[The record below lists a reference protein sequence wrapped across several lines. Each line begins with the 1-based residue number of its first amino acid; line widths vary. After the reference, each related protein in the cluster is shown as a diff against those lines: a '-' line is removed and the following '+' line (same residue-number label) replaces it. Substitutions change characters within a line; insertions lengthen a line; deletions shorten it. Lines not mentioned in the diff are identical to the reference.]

1 MSRIIAGNSSMA
13 KTITILL
20 LSLTLHS
27 YGQTAR
33 VDTLKVSPSPKFKDI
48 PIDKMNF
55 PVIRTGRKTID
66 SLINTD
72 IKNRFTDNEYP
83 NLPVKEALNKWAED
97 GVVYLDFEVTFNKNG
112 MISLNISAEGCG
124 AYCTDWTEYYNY
136 STITGT
142 PVGISTIID
151 TTGGFR
157 DLVLKDNHNQFDQ
170 YKRDLKK
177 QYVSK
182 DEDLDSDT
190 YKMALESCEECESTF
205 NFRTF
210 KLSSD
215 SIEIINNCWV
225 PHFMLPLTPLIE
237 LKYSYKDVHKY
248 LKTKNWP

>member
-1 MSRIIAGNSSMA
+1 MA
-13 KTITILL
+13 KILTILL
-20 LSLTLHS
+20 LSLTLQS
-27 YGQTAR
+27 YGQIAR
-33 VDTLKVSPSPKFKDI
+33 VYKLKVSPSPKFKDI

-66 SLINTD
+66 SLINND

-83 NLPVKEALNKWAED
+83 NLPIKEALNKWAED

-112 MISLNISAEGCG
+112 IISLNISAEGCG

-136 STITGT
+136 STINGM
-142 PVGISTIID
+142 PVSIATIID

-157 DLVLKDNHNQFDQ
+157 DLVLKDNNNQFGK

-177 QYVSK
+177 QYLSK

-210 KLSSD
+210 KLSPD
-215 SIEIINNCWV
+215 SIEIIENCWV
-225 PHFMLPLTPLIE
+225 PHFMLPLTPYIE
-237 LKYSYKDVHKY
+237 LKYSYKDVDKY
-248 LKTKNWP
+248 LRRKNWP